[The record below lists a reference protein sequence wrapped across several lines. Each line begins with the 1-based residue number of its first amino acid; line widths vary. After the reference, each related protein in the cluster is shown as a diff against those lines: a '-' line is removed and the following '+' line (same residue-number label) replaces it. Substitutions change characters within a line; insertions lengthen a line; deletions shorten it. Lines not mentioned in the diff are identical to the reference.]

1 MTTQPTRYKRSSQ
14 LRILPRSTPEH
25 VRAVATV
32 WEAASLGRRD
42 ARIPEGHRTGYRRM
56 NASIPSGRH
65 RTGE

>member
-1 MTTQPTRYKRSSQ
+1 MTTQPTRYQRSSQ

-25 VRAVATV
+25 VRAVPTF

-42 ARIPEGHRTGYRRM
+42 ARLPEGHHTGYRRM
-56 NASIPSGRH
+56 SASTSHRRH